1 MKNYIGRGKSQR
13 KFVLVFDDL
22 ERCKINMVD
31 LLGVINEYCENRNI
45 KTIILAAED
54 VILKNEENI
63 KKVVWEEGGTKKEA
77 SIKEQIRSVSDYQD
91 FKEKVVFQTIKFE
104 LSYIDT
110 IDLIIDKYK
119 ESKDGYVVFLKRN
132 STVIKQ
138 VFI

>member
-1 MKNYIGRGKSQR
+1 
-13 KFVLVFDDL
+13 
-22 ERCKINMVD
+22 MVD